1 MRSWAKI
8 HTATRVPGAPQP
20 VDSVAE
26 YNPTE
31 YLPCRTGGSVTW
43 HGVTRPWSS
52 TTAPT
57 NFEVTGAPSSVAS
70 PRTTT
75 RATGAGGCV
84 ARVVDV
90 GAAVELGLSLLEHA
104 LVASAVK
111 LAMHASRLRPFMM
124 SLLLCRRLVRAA
136 AGTSA

>member
-1 MRSWAKI
+1 LWAK
-8 HTATRVPGAPQP
+8 TQSATRVPGAPHP
-20 VDSVAE
+20 ADSVAA

-31 YLPCRTGGSVTW
+31 YLPFCTGGSVTW

-75 RATGAGGCV
+75 RAACAGGRV

-90 GAAVELGLSLLEHA
+90 DAAVELGLSLLEHA
-104 LVASAVK
+104 LAASAVR
-111 LAMHASRLRPFMM
+111 LAMHASL
-124 SLLLCRRLVRAA
+124 
-136 AGTSA
+136 SANWRE